1 MQNLDDEVA
10 ESHFLLTA
18 LGCSVPPCDVNS
30 KNLQESRGVEQAHD
44 RLSDVPWWRNAVE
57 AVED

>member
-1 MQNLDDEVA
+1 MQDLDDEVA

-30 KNLQESRGVEQAHD
+30 NTRGVEQA
-44 RLSDVPWWRNAVE
+44 VE
-57 AVED
+57 AVEEVEAWKTQASP